1 MQIICISCHSYGYGK
16 ELAEKLASELGYDH
30 IAREDLADQATERGI
45 PVGKLETAILK
56 HQLITEELSIEI
68 ERFKAFI
75 TAEICKRT
83 KKSGVVYHGRMGHM
97 VLQGL
102 PNVIRIR
109 ATSDEKERINRV
121 MQRMNL
127 NSKQAKNYIEQV
139 DEDRCR
145 YTKFF
150 YNVDCNEPTLF
161 DLVANSTNL
170 SIENSV
176 TALINLTKLPEFQPT
191 PESNKKI
198 EDLLLQSQ
206 CRLAIAEDART
217 RVAKVDVRAYQG
229 NVSLTYLPAF
239 VKQAEFIPQVLK
251 KIENMRSLVCTMAA
265 TNILCIQ
272 ERFNPDADT
281 FNYLVEIAGKWNAS
295 VELVRLV
302 HQMRDDK
309 VLQKEE
315 IDQAKF
321 SDREKN
327 GGILDDTSE
336 TEEDEKDKYGVPET
350 INRLI
355 QVGRAGAVN
364 TIYGGVQPLANMVK
378 SSKGNCLVVVG
389 DVFLS
394 SGSAS
399 QKRMK
404 RDLISLLSD
413 QSRVPVISSDDLKEQ
428 YLFGPKQR
436 IKTLVFALISVLLFY
451 FVFTN
456 QELILKFL
464 TPSDTEFKILAVL
477 IIAFSVP
484 LAAYVIGNLWHNILK
499 LVKLE

>member
-1 MQIICISCHSYGYGK
+1 
-16 ELAEKLASELGYDH
+16 
-30 IAREDLADQATERGI
+30 
-45 PVGKLETAILK
+45 
-56 HQLITEELSIEI
+56 
-68 ERFKAFI
+68 
-75 TAEICKRT
+75 
-83 KKSGVVYHGRMGHM
+83 
-97 VLQGL
+97 
-102 PNVIRIR
+102 
-109 ATSDEKERINRV
+109 
-121 MQRMNL
+121 
-127 NSKQAKNYIEQV
+127 
-139 DEDRCR
+139 
-145 YTKFF
+145 
-150 YNVDCNEPTLF
+150 
-161 DLVANSTNL
+161 
-170 SIENSV
+170 
-176 TALINLTKLPEFQPT
+176 
-191 PESNKKI
+191 
-198 EDLLLQSQ
+198 
-206 CRLAIAEDART
+206 
-217 RVAKVDVRAYQG
+217 
-229 NVSLTYLPAF
+229 
-239 VKQAEFIPQVLK
+239 
-251 KIENMRSLVCTMAA
+251 MAA

-281 FNYLVEIAGKWNAS
+281 FNHLVEIAGKWNAS

-315 IDQAKF
+315 IAQAKF

-477 IIAFSVP
+477 IIALSVP

>member
-16 ELAEKLASELGYDH
+16 ELAENLASELGYDH
-30 IAREDLADQATERGI
+30 IAREELADQATARGI

-75 TAEICKRT
+75 TAQICERARKN
-83 KKSGVVYHGRMGHM
+83 GVVYHGRMGHM

-102 PNVIRIR
+102 TSVIKIR
-109 ATSDEKERINRV
+109 ATSNESERLNRV

-127 NSKQAKNYIEQV
+127 NSKQAKSYIEQV

-161 DLVANSTNL
+161 DIVANSTNL
-170 SIENSV
+170 TLENSV
-176 TALINLTKLPEFQPT
+176 AALINLTKLPEFQPT
-191 PESNKKI
+191 PESNQKI
-198 EDLLLQSQ
+198 EDLLLEAK
-206 CRLAIAEDART
+206 CRLAIAEDVQT
-217 RVAKVDVRAYQG
+217 REAKVDVKAFQG
-229 NVSLTYLPAF
+229 NVSLTYLPAYA
-239 VKQAEFIPQVLK
+239 KQAEFIPQVLK
-251 KIENMRSLVCTMAA
+251 NIANIRSLVCTMAA
-265 TNILCIQ
+265 TNILYIQ
-272 ERFNPDADT
+272 EQFNPDADT
-281 FNYLVEIAGKWNAS
+281 FNHLIEIAGKWNAS
-295 VELVRLV
+295 VELMRLV
-302 HQMRDDK
+302 HQMQDDK
-309 VLQKEE
+309 HLVTEE
-315 IDQAKF
+315 INQTKF
-321 SDREKN
+321 SDREKD

-336 TEEDEKDKYGVPET
+336 PDEGEKDKYGIPET
-350 INRLI
+350 VNRLI

-364 TIYGGVQPLANMVK
+364 TIYGGVKPLANAVK
-378 SSKGNCLVVVG
+378 VSKGNCLVVVG

-436 IKTLVFALISVLLFY
+436 IKTVVFALLSLLIFY

-456 QELILKFL
+456 QDLILRFL
-464 TPSDTEFKILAVL
+464 TPSDTTFKILAVL
-477 IIAFSVP
+477 VVIISVP
-484 LAAYVIGNLWHNILK
+484 FAAYVIGGLWHNILK

>member
-30 IAREDLADQATERGI
+30 IAREELADQATERGI

-83 KKSGVVYHGRMGHM
+83 KKRGVVYHGRMGHM

-145 YTKFF
+145 YTKYF

-170 SIENSV
+170 SINDSV
-176 TALINLTKLPEFQPT
+176 TALINLTRLPEFQPT
-191 PESNKKI
+191 PESNQKI

-217 RVAKVDVRAYQG
+217 RVAKVDVKAYQG

-281 FNYLVEIAGKWNAS
+281 FNHLVEIAGKWNAS

-315 IDQAKF
+315 IAQAKF

-477 IIAFSVP
+477 IIALSVP

>member
-30 IAREDLADQATERGI
+30 IAREKLADLATARGI

-75 TAEICKRT
+75 TAELCKRA
-83 KKSGVVYHGRMGHM
+83 KRSGVVYHGRMGHM

-102 PNVIRIR
+102 SSVIKIR
-109 ATSDEKERINRV
+109 ATSNEEDRINRV

-127 NSKQAKNYIEQV
+127 NNKQAKNYIVQV

-170 SIENSV
+170 SIDNSV

-191 PESNKKI
+191 TESNQKI
-198 EDLLLQSQ
+198 EDLLLQAQ

-217 RVAKVDVRAYQG
+217 RAAKVDVKAYQG
-229 NVSLTYLPAF
+229 NVALTYLPAYA
-239 VKQAEFIPQVLK
+239 KQAEFFPQVLK
-251 KIENMRSLVCTMAA
+251 NIENMRSLVCTMAA
-265 TNILCIQ
+265 TNILYIQ
-272 ERFNPDADT
+272 ERFNPEAAT
-281 FNYLVEIAGKWNAS
+281 FNHLIEIAGKWNAS

-302 HQMRDDK
+302 HQTREVSHLPFEELDK
-309 VLQKEE
+309 TN
-315 IDQAKF
+315 F

-327 GGILDDTSE
+327 GGILDDALE
-336 TEEDEKDKYGVPET
+336 TEEDEKDKYGIPET
-350 INRLI
+350 VNRLI

-364 TIYGGVQPLANMVK
+364 TIYGGIQPLANTIK
-378 SSKGNCLVVVG
+378 GSQGNCLVVVG
-389 DVFLS
+389 DVFLT

-404 RDLISLLSD
+404 RDLVSLLSD

-436 IKTLVFALISVLLFY
+436 IKTLVFALLSVMIFY
-451 FVFTN
+451 LVFTN

-464 TPSDTEFKILAVL
+464 TPSETEFKILAVL
-477 IIAFSVP
+477 AIAISVP
-484 LAAYVIGNLWHNILK
+484 FAAYVIGGLWHNILK

>member
-1 MQIICISCHSYGYGK
+1 MQIICISCRSYGYGK

-30 IAREDLADQATERGI
+30 IAREELADQATARGI

-68 ERFKAFI
+68 EKFKAFL
-75 TAEICKRT
+75 TSEICKRA
-83 KKSGVVYHGRMGHM
+83 KINGVVYHGRMGHM

-102 PNVIRIR
+102 SSVIKIR
-109 ATSDEKERINRV
+109 AAASEEERINRV

-127 NSKQAKNYIEQV
+127 NIKQAKNYIEQV

-161 DLVANSTNL
+161 DIVTNSTNL

-191 PESNKKI
+191 PESNQKI

-206 CRLAIAEDART
+206 CRLAIAEDVRT
-217 RVAKVDVRAYQG
+217 KAAKVDVKAFQG

-239 VKQAEFIPQVLK
+239 AKQAEFIPEVLK
-251 KIENMRSLVCTMAA
+251 NIENMRSLVCTMAA
-265 TNILCIQ
+265 TNILYIQ

-281 FNYLVEIAGKWNAS
+281 FNHLLEIAGKWNSS

-302 HQMRDDK
+302 HQMGDDK
-309 VLQKEE
+309 HLLLEE
-315 IDQAKF
+315 IDQIKF
-321 SDREKN
+321 SDREQN
-327 GGILDDTSE
+327 GGILDDTLE
-336 TEEDEKDKYGVPET
+336 TNEDEKNKYGIPET

-355 QVGRAGAVN
+355 QVGRAGAIN
-364 TIYGGVQPLANMVK
+364 TIYGGVQPLANTLK
-378 SSKGNCLVVVG
+378 NSKGNCLVVVG

-413 QSRVPVISSDDLKEQ
+413 QSRVPVISSDDLKEK

-436 IKTLVFALISVLLFY
+436 IKTFGFALLSVLIFY
-451 FVFTN
+451 MVFTN
-456 QELILKFL
+456 QELILKLL
-464 TPSDTEFKILAVL
+464 TPSDTKFKILAVVV
-477 IIAFSVP
+477 IAIFVP
-484 LAAYVIGNLWHNILK
+484 FAAYVIGSLWHNILK
-499 LVKLE
+499 FIKLE

>member
-176 TALINLTKLPEFQPT
+176 TALINLTRLPEFQPT

>member
-30 IAREDLADQATERGI
+30 IAREELADQATVRGI

-56 HQLITEELSIEI
+56 HQLITEDLSIEI

-75 TAEICKRT
+75 TAEICNRA

-102 PNVIRIR
+102 SSVIKIR
-109 ATSDEKERINRV
+109 AASNEEERIKRV

-127 NSKQAKNYIEQV
+127 DSKQAKSYIEQV

-150 YNVDCNEPTLF
+150 YNADCNEPTLF
-161 DLVANSTNL
+161 DIVANSTNL
-170 SIENSV
+170 SIDNAV
-176 TALINLTKLPEFQPT
+176 TALLNLTKLREFQPT
-191 PESNKKI
+191 PESNQKS

-206 CRLAIAEDART
+206 CRLAIAEDVRT
-217 RVAKVDVRAYQG
+217 RAAKVDVKAFQG
-229 NVSLTYLPAF
+229 NVSITYLPAYA
-239 VKQAEFIPQVLK
+239 KQAEFIPQVLK
-251 KIENMRSLVCTMAA
+251 KIENIRSLVCTMAA
-265 TNILCIQ
+265 TNILYIQ
-272 ERFNPDADT
+272 EQFDPNADT
-281 FNYLVEIAGKWNAS
+281 FNHLVQIAGKWNAS
-295 VELVRLV
+295 VELIRLV
-302 HQMRDDK
+302 HKMQDDK
-309 VLQKEE
+309 NLISEE
-315 IDQAKF
+315 INQTEF
-321 SDREKN
+321 SDREKD
-327 GGILDDTSE
+327 GGILDDTLE
-336 TEEDEKDKYGVPET
+336 TDKDEKDKYGIPET
-350 INRLI
+350 VNRLI

-364 TIYGGVQPLANMVK
+364 TIYGGIKSLVNTVK
-378 SSKGNCLVVVG
+378 VSKGNCLVVVG

-394 SGSAS
+394 SGSSA

-413 QSRVPVISSDDLKEQ
+413 QSRVPVINSDDLKEQ

-436 IKTLVFALISVLLFY
+436 IKTFLFALLSALIFY

-456 QELILKFL
+456 QEIILKFL
-464 TPSDTEFKILAVL
+464 TPSETEFKVLAVL
-477 IIAFSVP
+477 VIILSVP
-484 LAAYVIGNLWHNILK
+484 LAAYLIGSLWHNILK
-499 LVKLE
+499 FIKLE

>member
-30 IAREDLADQATERGI
+30 IAREELADQATERGI

-83 KKSGVVYHGRMGHM
+83 KKRGVVYHGRMGHM

-145 YTKFF
+145 YTKYF
-150 YNVDCNEPTLF
+150 YNVDCNEPILF

-170 SIENSV
+170 SINDSV
-176 TALINLTKLPEFQPT
+176 TALINLTRLPEFQPT
-191 PESNKKI
+191 PESNQKI

-217 RVAKVDVRAYQG
+217 RVAKVDVKAYQG

-281 FNYLVEIAGKWNAS
+281 FNHLVEIAGKWNAS

-315 IDQAKF
+315 IAQAKF

-477 IIAFSVP
+477 IIALSVP

>member
-16 ELAEKLASELGYDH
+16 DLAEKLASELGYDH
-30 IAREDLADQATERGI
+30 IAREDLADQATTYGI

-75 TAEICKRT
+75 TVEICKRA
-83 KKSGVVYHGRMGHM
+83 KRAGVVYHGRMGHM

-102 PNVIRIR
+102 PNVLRIR
-109 ATSDEKERINRV
+109 ASSNEEERINRV

-127 NSKQAKNYIEQV
+127 NSKQAKNYIDQV

-150 YNVDCNEPTLF
+150 YNVDCNDPTLF
-161 DLVANSTNL
+161 DIVANSTNL
-170 SIENSV
+170 SIDDSV
-176 TALINLTKLPEFQPT
+176 ISLINLTKLPEFQPT
-191 PESNKKI
+191 PESTQKI
-198 EDLLLQSQ
+198 EDLLLQAQ
-206 CRLAIAEDART
+206 CRLAIAEDSRT
-217 RVAKVDVRAYQG
+217 RVVKVDVKAYQG
-229 NVSLTYLPAF
+229 NVSVTYLPAF

-251 KIENMRSLVCTMAA
+251 NIENMRSLVCTMAA
-265 TNILCIQ
+265 TNILYIQ

-281 FNYLVEIAGKWNAS
+281 FNHLVEIAGKWNAS

-302 HQMRDDK
+302 HQLKDEK
-309 VLQKEE
+309 HLPLEK
-315 IDQAKF
+315 IDQTKIL
-321 SDREKN
+321 DKEKN
-327 GGILDDTSE
+327 GGILDDTLE
-336 TEEDEKDKYGVPET
+336 TDEDEKDKYGIPET

-364 TIYGGVQPLANMVK
+364 TIFGGVQPLANWVK
-378 SSKGNCLVVVG
+378 GSKGNCLVVVG

-436 IKTLVFALISVLLFY
+436 IKTVVFALISILIFY
-451 FVFTN
+451 LVFTN

-464 TPSDTEFKILAVL
+464 TPSDTEFKIIAVL
-477 IIAFSVP
+477 AIGISVP
-484 LAAYVIGNLWHNILK
+484 LAAYIIGNLWHNILK
-499 LVKLE
+499 YVKLE

>member
-30 IAREDLADQATERGI
+30 IAREELADQATARGI

-75 TAEICKRT
+75 TTEICKRAI
-83 KKSGVVYHGRMGHM
+83 KGGVVYHGRMGHM

-102 PNVIRIR
+102 SSVIKIR
-109 ATSDEKERINRV
+109 ATSNEDERLNRV

-127 NSKQAKNYIEQV
+127 NRKQAKSYIEQV

-161 DLVANSTNL
+161 DVVANSTNL

-176 TALINLTKLPEFQPT
+176 TALINLTKLKEFKAT
-191 PESNKKI
+191 PESNQKI
-198 EDLLLQSQ
+198 EDLLLETK
-206 CRLAIAEDART
+206 CRLAIAEDVRT
-217 RVAKVDVRAYQG
+217 REAKVDVRAIKG

-239 VKQAEFIPQVLK
+239 AKQAECIPQVLK
-251 KIENMRSLVCTMAA
+251 NIESLRTLVCTMAA
-265 TNILCIQ
+265 TNILYIQ
-272 ERFNPDADT
+272 ERFDPETDT
-281 FNYLVEIAGKWNAS
+281 FNHLIEVAGKWNAS

-302 HQMRDDK
+302 HEIRDDK
-309 VLQKEE
+309 HLVTEE
-315 IDQAKF
+315 INQTRL
-321 SDREKN
+321 SDSEKN
-327 GGILDDTSE
+327 GGILDDTAE
-336 TEEDEKDKYGVPET
+336 IDEGEEDKFGVPET
-350 INRLI
+350 INKLI
-355 QVGRAGAVN
+355 QVGRAGATN
-364 TIYGGVQPLANMVK
+364 TVYGGVKSLSNSVK
-378 SSKGNCLVVVG
+378 SAKGNCLVVVG

-404 RDLISLLSD
+404 RDLISRLSD

-428 YLFGPKQR
+428 YLFGPKQG
-436 IKTLVFALISVLLFY
+436 IKTVLFALISLLIFY
-451 FVFTN
+451 LVFTN
-456 QELILKFL
+456 QEIILKFL
-464 TPSDTEFKILAVL
+464 TPSETEFKVLAVL
-477 IIAFSVP
+477 VIILSVP
-484 LAAYVIGNLWHNILK
+484 LAAYVIGSLWHNILK
-499 LVKLE
+499 FIKLE